1 MVPIKKKLRITALPH
16 PVHFCMLN
24 SHLVGQFLSS
34 LTWVLQVRIFLLL
47 FLYMLLLQKE
57 KLASPVHHNSN
68 IPSQIGKQPIQILSI
83 VVITTESKRGPGI

>member
-1 MVPIKKKLRITALPH
+1 MGFASPYFSTSLL
-16 PVHFCMLN
+16 VH
-24 SHLVGQFLSS
+24 VIA
-34 LTWVLQVRIFLLL
+34 TKR
-47 FLYMLLLQKE
+47 